1 MKKYSLL
8 ILLLLLV
15 SGFYNGLFWK
25 TDDESLFE
33 SISFSLFT
41 PQEQREKVNNDT
53 SSLAVSETS
62 IENVSLYA
70 IGNVGN
76 TRGRKFDNP
85 EDNVFAIELTNAL
98 HQSKVWQLS
107 YQVRGVGVLGVV
119 RAINDELSVGGRLVE
134 PNEQWQQVVE
144 KIHVEQLRNGRNI
157 IRFSVPDGADYG
169 YEIKDVKLKPV
180 FGSTGIEPILTAPF
194 KQGHF
199 TYWRGYL
206 DSRFDSLQWSGTTLA
221 RSGEQFEY
229 VWHDSIWQNN
239 HSSIQLVYHQGAK
252 ATQFKRKVVALKG
265 ETSMIFNAN
274 NERRTSQVLALPNEK
289 WHLSLSG
296 IEVNGPVGSI
306 YEPKVITVTALR
318 KMDMP
323 PMGAG
328 MINVTA
334 HAAGFRLL
342 PHNSTFNANL
352 QVAIGIDTALL
363 PAGYSTKH
371 VRTYFFDEKANKWTL
386 LPKDSLQN
394 SALQAFA
401 LTNHFTDFINA
412 IIKQPELPTTQAY
425 TPTQFSDLK
434 AANPLEGIT
443 SISPP
448 TANNNGT
455 VNLSLP
461 IDVPAGRKGLQP
473 QLALQFSSEGGS
485 GWLGLGWSLNIPT
498 INVDTRWGVPRYN
511 PNLETESYTHNGEEL
526 QWIEGDTDIQPT
538 DTVIHPLFHRAP
550 LVARNTSS
558 SRRFILRVEG
568 KFQKILRHGNSP
580 STYWWEVKDKNGTTY
595 FYGKYSNNAG
605 VNQNC
610 ILGKDGKIGVWAL
623 TEVKDVHGNF
633 MRYYY
638 SVDQFSGRSNDPTP
652 GRQLYLDSVVY
663 TGYGQT
669 NGFYKVVF
677 QSTNHD
683 TVDVSINAR
692 YGFKEVSARRLQ
704 FIRTYYKN
712 RIIKTYELSYKT
724 GYFNKRMLCFV
735 LESSNPAFTSLTSQM
750 RDAICEK
757 EDPQVVLPP
766 GVRFHRFIHF
776 KNGLDNNFDYD
787 EVPISDANV
796 NIAQPSDVKG
806 LRQFVGNSQLI
817 DLPFSDDDRKD
828 NSNLL
833 GTSQSFS
840 IGGQGSLYL
849 GLGAN
854 PITKNLSLSGS
865 YSFSHNSNR
874 TFVSFMDID
883 GDGYPD
889 RVYRDG
895 NAIFYQ
901 KLSYVNGQPQLGIG
915 QLVHGLQSLGSQ
927 TSNSNGWGI
936 QGVAGIGLASGNRSF
951 NYTTTKGTTK
961 RYFADVDG
969 DGLSDFVDDG
979 EVKFN
984 KLNSY
989 GEIEFIQPE
998 GDTIY
1003 IGGSCGYIV
1012 HNGAIN
1018 DSISIGLPNNDDL
1031 DWERRMMSH
1040 QPVRMWKAPYK
1051 GSITINAPIQLVEDT
1066 SESRKQAT
1074 SPDGVSYTI
1083 QHNSN
1088 QLYKGHISANDY
1100 TVKNFTQTSLSV
1112 DVGDQIYFRLLPKFT
1127 RTWDNVLWSPS
1138 IEYTSYSNGTISGSN
1153 LNSDSL
1159 EAFKFEADNEFWV
1172 YEKRQT
1178 KMPFTANVRLHGTIT
1193 SPPISDTLR
1202 FFILNNAGSLIHESF
1217 FSGSNGISFQMD
1229 QTISVNEDDTL
1240 YFGASSNTRI
1250 GYERVKFDLML
1261 DYLSIPNYPGYDV
1274 NSEVDRVRIRPLVQ
1288 FDPYNREV
1296 KPSLG
1301 HVSSN
1306 SMSHSITPVMSFG
1319 SAVSGKVILSVK
1331 KNNAVVTEQTYEIA
1345 SGQVVAP
1352 VPLTYT
1358 ASTGSKY
1365 FYEFHSRDFSLSQ
1378 AIESSRVLRQMGSAI
1393 DTLSAGF
1400 YGVWHDSLSKFGPLY
1415 RGWGYFVYNVDTI
1428 NPIDESRLIML
1439 PYFADTNRIKII
1451 DPQTFANDTANIL
1464 NQTPSQS
1471 NTSLDLVLDN
1481 LLDAGF
1487 YTMIAYPEESCY
1499 RGIGNL
1505 TTIKPTTVSNW
1516 FEVENAIEQHYENP
1530 IPVLGGGRSP
1540 KAIRKTTK
1548 QRSWTN
1554 GASIGIS
1561 SLANASGSRA
1571 TTEDRTM
1578 VEYMDLNGDRF
1589 PDIVGEKYTQFSMPT
1604 GGLFPNV
1611 VSMAINH
1618 NNKEYGNGEQ
1628 ASTSRSGNL
1637 GGTAMRF
1644 EKEKGTK
1651 GRTLSNGGGASTGS
1665 NQAAY
1670 SYLDINGDGL
1680 PDKVNNL
1687 GEVALN
1693 IGYGFEGFVNWGFS
1707 GISSSS
1713 FASGNLG
1720 LDFQVEKGQNS
1731 WALGAGLTGG
1741 FSTTEATPV
1750 DINGDGLIDFMN
1762 QSIVWTNT
1770 GNGFIAR
1777 PFSSTPPT
1785 IPRSENF
1792 SVSANVSGT
1801 FGTTF
1806 LVAKAGGSV
1815 SVNLGYSKSYERG
1828 QFIDMNNDGF
1838 VDFVSTNNSGDI
1850 VVHFSKIAKFN
1861 MLKRVESSIGNA
1873 MTISYKNIPSS
1884 TIMPQAKWV
1893 MDSLWVF
1900 DGLLNDGT
1908 DYSLTT
1914 FDYQGGRYDR
1924 YERIFMGYDS
1934 VITRSHRDNGV
1945 TYRTVVEKYH
1955 TNDFLFKGLQFEKA
1969 IRDSLDRI
1977 YVKNETV
1984 YGKYEIIGGAKVNE
1998 DSAACF
2004 GPYYPAIYKE
2014 VSSFF
2019 EGGTQSI
2026 VTRKQY
2032 MYGPLGTVVS
2042 YNNHGDTLVATDD
2055 LRALISYRND
2065 SSSYIIGLPLGI
2077 SVFNA
2082 QNSLVRHRLATY
2094 DIIGQLTNIQVNLG
2108 NGSASSDFEYDQYGN
2123 VSKMTLPPNAQNQR
2137 MFYEYTYDDTVRSY
2151 PVRIEDA
2158 YGYVSSSKYDFWR
2171 GNIIESTD
2179 MAGNKV
2185 KYTYNANGRLRT
2197 IQGPKEIAN
2206 GQPFTLRFAYWDD
2219 YDYKFLWRPLF
2230 DDSTRLWARTEHYD
2244 EFNAGNTISTVL
2256 FADGLGRVVQTKKKS
2271 VVDGN
2276 EVMVVSGRMKFDEF
2290 GRITEQFYPT
2300 TEPLGNDSLFNTYW
2314 QTSVQPSRVFYDV
2327 LDRPTRE
2334 IQPDAT
2340 QTFHV
2345 YGFGTDQNGVRRFRK
2360 TTTDAE
2366 GTSVSVLTDPRE
2378 LQMRIIAPLGAVT
2391 DFKYNALGELIESK
2405 DPEGFVTTYSYD
2417 QAGRRI
2423 SRMHPDAGQT
2433 NWSYDPAGNLV
2444 SMANANL
2451 IGNGQTVNYSYHF
2464 GQLTEVNYPTNPE
2477 NNVFYAYGNAGNAT
2491 GRILTM
2497 QDAAGVHAFEYGSM
2511 GEVTLKK
2518 TTGYVP
2524 VSGGEFYTF
2533 STRWQYDSWNRVKS
2547 IEYPDGELVDYDY
2560 DKGGQFVSMKGTK
2573 TNTQDYV
2580 TDVRYDEF
2588 GSRTFFAY
2596 GNGTSSTYTYDANS
2610 RRLLNLVSTTGNGD
2624 MLDLTYTYDDVGNIT
2639 RINNTATGVNGL
2651 GGNYTYN
2658 LCL

>member
-1 MKKYSLL
+1 
-8 ILLLLLV
+8 
-15 SGFYNGLFWK
+15 
-25 TDDESLFE
+25 
-33 SISFSLFT
+33 
-41 PQEQREKVNNDT
+41 
-53 SSLAVSETS
+53 
-62 IENVSLYA
+62 
-70 IGNVGN
+70 
-76 TRGRKFDNP
+76 
-85 EDNVFAIELTNAL
+85 
-98 HQSKVWQLS
+98 
-107 YQVRGVGVLGVV
+107 
-119 RAINDELSVGGRLVE
+119 
-134 PNEQWQQVVE
+134 
-144 KIHVEQLRNGRNI
+144 
-157 IRFSVPDGADYG
+157 
-169 YEIKDVKLKPV
+169 
-180 FGSTGIEPILTAPF
+180 
-194 KQGHF
+194 
-199 TYWRGYL
+199 
-206 DSRFDSLQWSGTTLA
+206 
-221 RSGEQFEY
+221 
-229 VWHDSIWQNN
+229 
-239 HSSIQLVYHQGAK
+239 
-252 ATQFKRKVVALKG
+252 
-265 ETSMIFNAN
+265 
-274 NERRTSQVLALPNEK
+274 
-289 WHLSLSG
+289 
-296 IEVNGPVGSI
+296 
-306 YEPKVITVTALR
+306 
-318 KMDMP
+318 
-323 PMGAG
+323 
-328 MINVTA
+328 
-334 HAAGFRLL
+334 
-342 PHNSTFNANL
+342 
-352 QVAIGIDTALL
+352 
-363 PAGYSTKH
+363 
-371 VRTYFFDEKANKWTL
+371 
-386 LPKDSLQN
+386 
-394 SALQAFA
+394 
-401 LTNHFTDFINA
+401 
-412 IIKQPELPTTQAY
+412 
-425 TPTQFSDLK
+425 
-434 AANPLEGIT
+434 
-443 SISPP
+443 
-448 TANNNGT
+448 
-455 VNLSLP
+455 
-461 IDVPAGRKGLQP
+461 
-473 QLALQFSSEGGS
+473 
-485 GWLGLGWSLNIPT
+485 
-498 INVDTRWGVPRYN
+498 
-511 PNLETESYTHNGEEL
+511 
-526 QWIEGDTDIQPT
+526 
-538 DTVIHPLFHRAP
+538 
-550 LVARNTSS
+550 
-558 SRRFILRVEG
+558 
-568 KFQKILRHGNSP
+568 
-580 STYWWEVKDKNGTTY
+580 
-595 FYGKYSNNAG
+595 
-605 VNQNC
+605 
-610 ILGKDGKIGVWAL
+610 
-623 TEVKDVHGNF
+623 
-633 MRYYY
+633 
-638 SVDQFSGRSNDPTP
+638 
-652 GRQLYLDSVVY
+652 
-663 TGYGQT
+663 
-669 NGFYKVVF
+669 
-677 QSTNHD
+677 
-683 TVDVSINAR
+683 VSINAR

-735 LESSNPAFTSLTSQM
+735 LESSNPAFTNLTSQM

-776 KNGLDNNFDYD
+776 KNGLDTNFDYD

-806 LRQFVGNSQLI
+806 LKQFVGNSQLI

-833 GTSQSFS
+833 GTNQSFS
-840 IGGQGSLYL
+840 IGGQGSVYL
-849 GLGAN
+849 GLGPN
-854 PITKNLSLSGS
+854 PITKNTSLSGS
-865 YSFSHNSNR
+865 YSYSHNSNR

-889 RVYRDG
+889 RLYREG

-901 KLSYVNGQPQLGIG
+901 RLSYVNGQPQFAPG
-915 QLVHGLQSLGSQ
+915 QLLAGLQSLGSQ
-927 TSNSNGWGI
+927 TSNTNGWGI
-936 QGVAGIGLASGNRSF
+936 QGVVGIGPVSGNRSF
-951 NYTTTKGTTK
+951 NYATTKGTTK

-1012 HNGAIN
+1012 HSGAIN

-1127 RTWDNVLWSPS
+1127 RTWDNVLWLPS

-1153 LNSDSL
+1153 INSDSL

-1217 FSGSNGISFQMD
+1217 FLGSNGISFQMD

-1240 YFGASSNTRI
+1240 YFGASSNSRI

-1288 FDPYNREV
+1288 FAPYNREV

-1306 SMSHSITPVMSFG
+1306 SMSHSITPVMTFG

-1331 KNNAVVTEQTYEIA
+1331 KNNAVVTEQTYEIS

-1352 VPLTYT
+1352 IPLTYT

-1451 DPQTFANDTANIL
+1451 NPQTFANDTANIL

-1505 TTIKPTTVSNW
+1505 TTIKRTTVSNW
-1516 FEVENAIEQHYENP
+1516 FEVENAIERHYENP

-1611 VSMAINH
+1611 VSMAIIH

-1665 NQAAY
+1665 NQSVY
-1670 SYLDINGDGL
+1670 SYMDVNGDGL
-1680 PDKVNNL
+1680 PDKVNNA

-2042 YNNHGDTLVATDD
+2042 YKNHGDTLVATDD

-2094 DIIGQLTNIQVNLG
+2094 DIIGQLTNMQVNLG

-2197 IQGPKEIAN
+2197 IQGPKEIAS

-2230 DDSTRLWARTEHYD
+2230 DDSTRLWAKTEHYD

-2256 FADGLGRVVQTKKKS
+2256 FTDGLGRVVQTKKKS
-2271 VVDGN
+2271 VVNGN

-2290 GRITEQFYPT
+2290 GRTTEQFYPT

-2314 QTSVQPSRVFYDV
+2314 PTSVQPSRVFYDV

-2334 IQPDAT
+2334 IQPDAS

-2345 YGFGTDQNGVRRFRK
+2345 YGFGTDQNGARRFRK

-2417 QAGRRI
+2417 IAGRRV

-2433 NWSYDPAGNLV
+2433 NWSYDPAGNLI

-2451 IGNGQTVNYSYHF
+2451 LSNGQTVNYSYHF
-2464 GQLTEVNYPTNPE
+2464 GQLLAVTYPTNPE
-2477 NNVFYAYGNAGNAT
+2477 NDVYYAYGNSGNST
-2491 GRILTM
+2491 GRIAAM
-2497 QDAAGVHAFEYGSM
+2497 QDASGAHTFEYGAM
-2511 GEVTLKK
+2511 GELILKQS
-2518 TTGYVP
+2518 TGYVP
-2524 VSGGEFYTF
+2524 VNGGDYYTF
-2533 STRWQYDSWNRVKS
+2533 STQWQYDSWNRVKS
-2547 IEYPDGELVDYDY
+2547 INYPDGELVSYNYDR
-2560 DKGGQFVSMKGTK
+2560 GGQFISMEGTK
-2573 TNTQDYV
+2573 ANTQNYV
-2580 TDVRYDEF
+2580 SNVEYDEF

-2639 RINNTATGVNGL
+2639 RINNTASGVNGL
-2651 GGNYTYN
+2651 GANYRYNYVYDSLYRLIDSDGNTGSGAGFELLMSYSPSGNIISKTLTATKEILGNTQVVNYANDYTYN
-2658 LCL
+2658 NAHMVSMVNDINGIVPPLDFQFDGAGNMTLQSVPDPNMGRHERLLCWDEENRLSATRDQYYATANIYDASGNRAWKLGGEVNWMWNNGQGWQAYGDLNLRTWYQSDLVTITDQAMTKHYFISGQRIASKLVESLLPEVAQNLKGRPVEGLTRPTEASEWGSKMVSRIKRDFDCVGLDYNAFYPGETRIEVLEVLQTAPETNEYQVFFYHSDHLGSSSFITDINGDATQHLQYLPFGEDFVHQQNTAAYYTPYTFSGKERDVETSLSYFGARYYEAGLSIWLSVDPLSDKYPSLSAYNYCALNPVMLVDPDGRELDVAENQSSTNDLLSIVSPANRDRVKIENGKVSVNTEGLSQKDLNRDKGLSLINDLVTSEKKYLFESTEVSILKGEDGQSIGLHNNSLRSGIINASNNGKDSKGQHEHRPPNNYDGYVSISSSGKYTSINGSNVRTSVVYHELMENFLRTDKGIDYSIKSGSGAHLLSQISEGSTFSNPSPGQARFTPPARNRGTLQMMHFIILERTKP